1 MPADKTSA
9 GAAATAPVDTGAAVA
24 LDGCRIW
31 RPEFSG
37 ARVEIVSADAR
48 PRAFPLRVTETLGIC
63 LKAGFAHG
71 VRADGRSVTYP
82 ADSVCIRA
90 PGCVWTSEAAPVAFL
105 SIDIGGDWLPAEG
118 VRGAMTF
125 APRSELPDIAAIVSR
140 VTRAAHAGSVLEA
153 DVALAELVTAAIG
166 VLMPR
171 APALRDDGGIG
182 GGGAAA
188 RVAVGAGGTVAAG
201 RSGGRGA
208 AGAGVRGVMRA
219 RDFLAAHADQNPTLE
234 TLARHASMN
243 KFVLVRAFRRVFGTT
258 PHAYLMAVRLER
270 ARALLADGM
279 RSIDASAATGFAD
292 QAHFSRWFKRRY
304 GMTPAAYAGRTR
316 PLVTGGVNS
325 VQDRAAIAILE

>member
-1 MPADKTSA
+1 MPSEIPSA
-9 GAAATAPVDTGAAVA
+9 NPTAATNAAVA
-24 LDGCRIW
+24 LEGCRIW
-31 RPEFSG
+31 RPELSD

-71 VRADGRSVTYP
+71 VKADGRSVTYP
-82 ADSVCIRA
+82 ADSVCIRP

-105 SIDIGGDWLPAEG
+105 SIDIGGNWLPAEG

-125 APRSELPDIAAIVSR
+125 APRGELPDVAAIIRRVSR
-140 VTRAAHAGSVLEA
+140 ASHAGSALEA

-166 VLMPR
+166 VLTPR
-171 APALRDDGGIG
+171 AEVLRDDGGG
-182 GGGAAA
+182 GGGS
-188 RVAVGAGGTVAAG
+188 RAG
-201 RSGGRGA
+201 RGGGGGGGVMGGA
-208 AGAGVRGVMRA
+208 MRGVMRA
-219 RDFLAAHADQNPTLE
+219 RDFLAAYADQNPTLD

-243 KFVLVRAFRRVFGTT
+243 KFVLVRAFRRAFGTT

-270 ARALLADGM
+270 ARALLAAGM
-279 RSIDASAATGFAD
+279 RSADASATTGFAD

-304 GMTPAAYAGRTR
+304 GVTPAAYAGRTR

-325 VQDRAAIAILE
+325 VQD